1 MTYIKPELI
10 PLGYATD
17 AIQSALDKNE
27 TPFDH
32 IQNPPVMT
40 PASAY
45 VADE

>member
-1 MTYIKPELI
+1 MKYIKPELVQ
-10 PLGYATD
+10 LGDATD
-17 AIQSALDKNE
+17 AIQSATDKNE

-40 PASAY
+40 PSSAY